1 MVGVTR
7 FPEFARMQGY
17 DFVMVAVLVG
27 AVAWGAWKGFAWQVA
42 SMASMVLSYFVALNF
57 RAPVAQ
63 AIKATPPWN
72 VFVAMLVLFL
82 GTSLVVWLCFNFVS
96 QAIERMKL
104 KEFDRQV
111 GAIIGFAKGVL
122 LCIII
127 TLFAMT
133 LLDQTQRQQIV
144 NSRSGMYIAHLLAKA
159 DAVMPQEIRQV
170 LAPYVDGL
178 ENPNRNSE
186 FNYGALEPARD
197 LLNQAA
203 QQATQQ
209 FEKTLEA
216 QPARGSYYSPPQN
229 SQGFGQGGYGQP
241 SYGGSNYGTSGQP
254 SQFGT
259 QPQYNG
265 QPVYNDPQ
273 MADRFRQQLPPVQ
286 PPVDRP
292 Y

>member
-1 MVGVTR
+1 
-7 FPEFARMQGY
+7 MQGY
-17 DFVMVAVLVG
+17 DFLMVAVLVG

-42 SMASMVLSYFVALNF
+42 STASMVLSYFVALNF

-111 GAIIGFAKGVL
+111 GALIGFAKGVL

-144 NSRSGMYIAHLLAKA
+144 NSRSGMYIAQILAKA
-159 DAVMPQEIRQV
+159 DAIMPQEIRQV

-178 ENPNRNSE
+178 ENPNAGPNY
-186 FNYGALEPARD
+186 NYGALEPAREFI
-197 LLNQAA
+197 NQAA

-209 FEKTLEA
+209 FEKSYEA
-216 QPARGSYYSPPQN
+216 QRASSNSYYAPPAGGNGQ
-229 SQGFGQGGYGQP
+229 SGFGQSGYGN
-241 SYGGSNYGTSGQP
+241 SSSGFGNSGQP
-254 SQFGT
+254 GLL
-259 QPQYNG
+259 PQYNG

-273 MADRFRQQLPPVQ
+273 MADRYRQNLPPVQ